1 MSDAFLLRNRLYIHA
16 ILNYIASRPLVL
28 DEFAT
33 SSTSKQAFNAVFI
46 SEEGK
51 KKKNR
56 SKFVMLGEDSED

>member
-46 SEEGK
+46 SEEK
-51 KKKNR
+51 KKIEV
-56 SKFVMLGEDSED
+56 SL